1 MTAAKDRDR
10 ILVSVDEFVEACARF
25 RKTLSSVAASNRRVR
40 VLVEEG
46 KPVREVLSAIPTSA
60 IRKTMTQQ
68 IEELEAARHDVRLT
82 VFALGLNEGL
92 SIGELG
98 RLMGFSRQ
106 LASTYAKEAR
116 TKT

>member
-10 ILVSVDEFVEACARF
+10 VLVSVDEFVEACTLF
-25 RKTLSSVAASNRRVR
+25 RKTLRSVAASNRRVR

-68 IEELEAARHDVRLT
+68 IEELEAARHNVRLA
-82 VFALGLNEGL
+82 VFALGLKGKFKPSAAFPL
-92 SIGELG
+92 
-98 RLMGFSRQ
+98 
-106 LASTYAKEAR
+106 AR
-116 TKT
+116 TAATRLGNGK

>member
-1 MTAAKDRDR
+1 MTPDNDRKR
-10 ILVSVDEFVEACARF
+10 VLASVDEFVDACGQF
-25 RKTLSSVAASNRRVR
+25 RKTLSSVAAANRRVR
-40 VLVEEG
+40 SLVEEG
-46 KPVREVLSAIPTSA
+46 RPVREVLSAIPTSA

-68 IEELEAARHDVRLT
+68 IEDLEASRHNVRRA
-82 VFALGLNEGL
+82 VFALGLKEGL

-116 TKT
+116 GET